1 MTSLLNILLEKVN
14 EIIALKQLEITELQK
29 KGLSTSKDEFKLK
42 SYLRWPSK
50 IKNCLNSGI
59 ETQYNLTSKMDTER
73 KKEILHYLA
82 SDYGFKKSLLDKIE
96 LLIDQG
102 ENVEFETTAKIKKSL
117 KKLGVNPGQTIRKL
131 PKNKKAE
138 VSDNG
143 NGNGNVIVNGNGNG
157 NGNIN
162 VNTIEAVPKQ
172 LAEEGAR
179 PGDDRPIAQ
188 AEYDLRLLHG
198 VGPVLSKK
206 LVKQGMRLQ
215 VLLDSW
221 EELLRDYPEYN
232 SNILELHDIGEVL
245 SQDRFKWLN
254 MLNHHQLLG
263 IKYFKDI
270 TIKIPRAEV
279 AKIEKFLQ
287 IVAKKMNPN
296 LIIQCCGSYRRGRDR
311 SGDADGLMTHQL
323 LKTQEDVDRDR
334 AINGNILSHFAFNLT
349 KLKFLTDHL
358 TEDGYTKYMGFCKLP
373 NKINR
378 RTGKLIEHYDLH
390 RRIDVRF
397 VPYNSYGSALLY
409 FTGSKNFNTAMRRKA
424 LKMGYT
430 LSEYG
435 LYKLVRDENGK
446 IIKGAKGEQLPTP
459 KEEDVFRILKMEYKT
474 PQERDI

>member
-14 EIIALKQLEITELQK
+14 EIITLKQLEIVELQK
-29 KGLSTSKDEFKLK
+29 KELSTSKDEFKLR
-42 SYLRWPSK
+42 SYLKWPGK

-59 ETQYNLTSKMDTER
+59 ETQYNLTSKMDFES

-82 SDYGFKKSLLDKIE
+82 TDYGFKKSLLDKIE
-96 LLIDQG
+96 LLIDKG
-102 ENVEFETTAKIKKSL
+102 ENVEFDTTAKIKKSL
-117 KKLGVNPGQTIRKL
+117 KKLGIDPGQTIRKL
-131 PKNKKAE
+131 PKSKKGE
-138 VSDNG
+138 VSGNSNG
-143 NGNGNVIVNGNGNG
+143 IG

-198 VGPVLSKK
+198 VGPALSKK

-232 SNILELHDIGEVL
+232 TKMLELHDIGEVL

-279 AKIEKFLQ
+279 AKIEKYLKV
-287 IVAKKMNPN
+287 VAKKMNPN

-311 SGDADGLMTHQL
+311 SGDADGLMTHKL
-323 LKTQEDVDRDR
+323 LKTQEDVEHNRK
-334 AINGNILSHFAFNLT
+334 INGNILSHYASMLT
-349 KLKFLTDHL
+349 KLGFLTDHL
-358 TEDGYTKYMGFCKLP
+358 TEDGHTKYMGFCKLP
-373 NKINR
+373 NKKNR
-378 RTGKLIEHYDLH
+378 NTGKLIEHYDLH

-424 LKMGYT
+424 LQMGYT

-435 LYKLVRDENGK
+435 LFKLIRDENGK
-446 IIKGAKGEQLPTP
+446 IIKGQKGEQLPTP
-459 KEEDVFRILKMEYKT
+459 MEEDVFRILEMEYKT

>member
-1 MTSLLNILLEKVN
+1 MTPLLNILLEKVN
-14 EIIALKQLEITELQK
+14 EIITLKQLEIAELQN

-50 IKNCLNSGI
+50 IKNCLNNGFDNKF
-59 ETQYNLTSKMDTER
+59 NLTSKMDTER
-73 KKEILHYLA
+73 KKEVLNYLA
-82 SDYGFKKSLLDKIE
+82 TDYGFKKSLLDKIE

-102 ENVEFETTAKIKKSL
+102 EDVEFETTAKIKKSL
-117 KKLGVNPGQTIRKL
+117 KKLGIDPGQTIRKI
-131 PKNKKAE
+131 PKYTKGVE
-138 VSDNG
+138 SNG
-143 NGNGNVIVNGNGNG
+143 NGNINQD
-157 NGNIN
+157 GNIN

-198 VGPVLSKK
+198 VGPALSKK
-206 LVKQGMRLQ
+206 LVKRGMRLQ

-232 SNILELHDIGEVL
+232 SKMLELDEISSVL
-245 SQDRFKWLN
+245 NQERFKWLN

-270 TIKIPRAEV
+270 TIKIPRLEV
-279 AKIEKFLQ
+279 SKIEKYLQ
-287 IVAKKMNPN
+287 IVTRNMNPN
-296 LIIQCCGSYRRGRDR
+296 LVIQCCGSYRRGRDR
-311 SGDADGLMTHQL
+311 SGDADGLMTHTL
-323 LKTQEDVDRDR
+323 LKTPEDVEQDRNE
-334 AINGNILSHFAFNLT
+334 NGNILSHLASVLT
-349 KLKFLTDHL
+349 KLGFLTDHL
-358 TEDGYTKYMGFCKLP
+358 TEDGHTKYMGFCKLP
-373 NKINR
+373 SKKNKQ
-378 RTGKLIEHYDLH
+378 TGEVLECYDLH

-409 FTGSKNFNTAMRRKA
+409 FTGSKNFNTMMRRKA
-424 LKMGYT
+424 IKMGYK

-435 LYKLVRDENGK
+435 LFRVVKDDNGK
-446 IIKGAKGEQLPTP
+446 VMKDITGEQLPTP
-459 KEEDVFRILKMEYKT
+459 TEEDVFRILEMEYKT

>member
-14 EIIALKQLEITELQK
+14 EIITLKQLEIVELQK
-29 KGLSTSKDEFKLK
+29 KELSTSKDEFKLR
-42 SYLRWPSK
+42 SYLKWPGK

-59 ETQYNLTSKMDTER
+59 ETQYNLTSKMDFER

-82 SDYGFKKSLLDKIE
+82 TDYGFKKSLLDKIE
-96 LLIDQG
+96 LLIDKG
-102 ENVEFETTAKIKKSL
+102 ENVEFDTTAKIKKSL
-117 KKLGVNPGQTIRKL
+117 KKLGIDPGQTIRKL
-131 PKNKKAE
+131 PKSKKGE
-138 VSDNG
+138 VSG
-143 NGNGNVIVNGNGNG
+143 NGNGIG

-198 VGPVLSKK
+198 VGPALSKK

-232 SNILELHDIGEVL
+232 TKMLELHDIGEVL

-279 AKIEKFLQ
+279 AKIEKYLKV
-287 IVAKKMNPN
+287 VAKKMNPN

-311 SGDADGLMTHQL
+311 SGDADGLMTHKL
-323 LKTQEDVDRDR
+323 LKTQEDVEHNRE
-334 AINGNILSHFAFNLT
+334 INGNILSHYASMLT
-349 KLKFLTDHL
+349 KLGFLTDHL
-358 TEDGYTKYMGFCKLP
+358 TEDGHTKYMGFCKLP
-373 NKINR
+373 NKKNR
-378 RTGKLIEHYDLH
+378 NTGKLIEHYDLH

-435 LYKLVRDENGK
+435 LFKLIRDENGK
-446 IIKGAKGEQLPTP
+446 IIKGQKGEQLPTP
-459 KEEDVFRILKMEYKT
+459 MEEDVFRILEMEYKT

>member
-14 EIIALKQLEITELQK
+14 EIITLKQLEITELQN

-50 IKNCLNSGI
+50 IKNCLNNGFDNKF
-59 ETQYNLTSKMDTER
+59 NLTSKMDFER
-73 KKEILHYLA
+73 KKEVLNYLA
-82 SDYGFKKSLLDKIE
+82 TDYGFKKSLLDKIE

-102 ENVEFETTAKIKKSL
+102 EDVEFETTAKIKKSL
-117 KKLGVNPGQTIRKL
+117 KKLGIDPGQTIRKL
-131 PKNKKAE
+131 PKYTKGVE
-138 VSDNG
+138 SNG
-143 NGNGNVIVNGNGNG
+143 NGNINQD
-157 NGNIN
+157 GNIN

-198 VGPVLSKK
+198 VGPALSKK
-206 LVKQGMRLQ
+206 LVKRGMRLQ

-232 SNILELHDIGEVL
+232 SKMLELDEISSVL
-245 SQDRFKWLN
+245 NQERFKWLN

-270 TIKIPRAEV
+270 TIKIPRLEV
-279 AKIEKFLQ
+279 SKIEKYLQ
-287 IVAKKMNPN
+287 IVTRNMNPN
-296 LIIQCCGSYRRGRDR
+296 LVIQCCGSYRRGRDR
-311 SGDADGLMTHQL
+311 SGDADGLMTHTL
-323 LKTQEDVDRDR
+323 LKTPEDVEQDRNE
-334 AINGNILSHFAFNLT
+334 NGNILSHLASVLT
-349 KLKFLTDHL
+349 KLGFLTDHL
-358 TEDGYTKYMGFCKLP
+358 TEDGHTKYMGFCKLP
-373 NKINR
+373 SKKDKN
-378 RTGKLIEHYDLH
+378 TGEVLECYDLH

-409 FTGSKNFNTAMRRKA
+409 FTGSKNFNTMMRRKA
-424 LKMGYT
+424 IKMGYK

-435 LYKLVRDENGK
+435 LFRVVKDDNGK
-446 IIKGAKGEQLPTP
+446 VMKDITGEQLPTP
-459 KEEDVFRILKMEYKT
+459 TEEDVFRILEMEYKT

>member
-14 EIIALKQLEITELQK
+14 EIITFKQLEITELQK
-29 KGLSTSKDEFKLK
+29 KGLSTSKDEFKLR
-42 SYLRWPSK
+42 SYLRWPGK

-59 ETQYNLTSKMDTER
+59 ENQYNLTSNMDTER
-73 KKEILHYLA
+73 KKEVLHYLA
-82 SDYGFKKSLLDKIE
+82 TDYGFKKSLLDKIE

-102 ENVEFETTAKIKKSL
+102 ENIEFETTAKIKKSL
-117 KKLGVNPGQTIRKL
+117 KKLGVIPEQTIRKL
-131 PKNKKAE
+131 PKNKKGIE
-138 VSDNG
+138 SNG
-143 NGNGNVIVNGNGNG
+143 NGNINQDR
-157 NGNIN
+157 NIN

-198 VGPVLSKK
+198 VGPALSKK

-215 VLLDSW
+215 ILLDSW

-232 SNILELHDIGEVL
+232 SKMLELHDIGEVL
-245 SQDRFKWLN
+245 SQERFKWLN

-279 AKIEKFLQ
+279 VKIEKYLQ
-287 IVAKKMNPN
+287 VVAKKMNPN

-311 SGDADGLMTHQL
+311 SGDADGLMTHKL
-323 LKTQEDVDRDR
+323 LKTQEDVEQDR
-334 AINGNILSHFAFNLT
+334 AENGNILSHYASMLT

-358 TEDGYTKYMGFCKLP
+358 TEDGHTKYMGFCKLP
-373 NKINR
+373 NKKNR
-378 RTGKLIEHYDLH
+378 RTGKMIEHYDLH

-435 LYKLVRDENGK
+435 LFKLIRDENGK
-446 IIKGAKGEQLPTP
+446 IIKGQKGEQLPTP
-459 KEEDVFRILKMEYKT
+459 TEEDVFRILEMEYKT